1 MATDRVGHAAEGT
14 KVRAMSTV
22 DPNMTAYCQAEQEL
36 VQKVR
41 RAAIEQCVGVL
52 LGERGRLLKL
62 QRHEYVGGREAQIG
76 KLFSMA
82 TKLRKLK

>member
-1 MATDRVGHAAEGT
+1 
-14 KVRAMSTV
+14 MSTV

-41 RAAIEQCVGVL
+41 RAVIEQCAGVL
-52 LGERGRLLKL
+52 LGERGRLIKL
-62 QRHEYVGGREAQIG
+62 QKREYVGGREAQIA